1 MINSKKKG
9 FTIVEL
15 VIVIAVVAILAAV
28 LIPTFSSLIKKANL
42 SADQQAVRQ
51 MNTALAIYAAENGK
65 PESIGE
71 VKNALDAN
79 DINID
84 GLTPV
89 TKGYAFYWNP
99 EENTIALV
107 GEGKDQVQDGWY
119 ILTSNEFGEYIE
131 ATSTNKLDDILFTT
145 NDQGET
151 VPNYSNPVYIK
162 LSEDASL
169 TKATKIWD
177 KYYNSGNGADKDRL
191 YFGANQHVTIDLNGN
206 TLTTPDHCIVIED
219 NASLTI
225 KNGVIDEKE
234 WGFLVYNGSL
244 TLENVTIINPW
255 DYAIYFVGTC
265 DVTLNETTI
274 NSTGKSWAI
283 ATNSNKPEYD
293 GARLSITNSHL
304 KANCPIAIT
313 TYINVIIE
321 GCTLEGTKHGIVLRG
336 ANGII
341 KNNTITTTSTENDSY
356 EYVDG
361 YGSINTVSHGGI
373 VVMANKQ
380 DNGGYSPVGNYTIE
394 GNTITTAGNNP
405 KYVAACGGSSVVT
418 ISGITKEEVKEV
430 RDSNGNGTIVYK

>member
-28 LIPTFSSLIKKANL
+28 LIPTFSNLIKKANL
-42 SADQQAVRQ
+42 SADEQAVRQ
-51 MNTALAIYAAENGK
+51 MNTALAIYTAENGK
-65 PESIGE
+65 PDSIGE
-71 VKNALDAN
+71 VKNTLDAN

-131 ATSTNKLDDILFTT
+131 ATNTNTLDDILFTT

-162 LSEDASL
+162 LSDDASL
-169 TKATKIWD
+169 TKTTNVWD
-177 KYYNSGNGADKDRL
+177 YIQKKYRDRL
-191 YFGANQHVTIDLNGN
+191 YFGSNQHVTIDLNGN
-206 TLTTPDHCIVIED
+206 TLTTPDNCIVVED

-225 KNGVIDEKE
+225 KNGSIDLERT
-234 WGFLVYNGSL
+234 GLLVYNGSL
-244 TLENVTIINPW
+244 TLENVTIT
-255 DYAIYFVGTC
+255 DVYEYAIYFVGTC

-274 NSTGKSWAI
+274 DATGEPWAI

-321 GCTLEGTKHGIVLRG
+321 GCTLEGTTHGIVLRG